1 MATFT
6 ARKKSEATVPHDR
19 SAVWEVLVDPSLVA
33 RMTPMVSGISAT
45 GDHWH
50 WQLVTIPLLGRSF
63 DLGFT
68 EAMTFHPQRRID
80 FRHAPAGTERA
91 GSDGSYALAD
101 AKDGATL
108 LAIDLTVTVDLPFP
122 RLARPAVTASMQTV
136 LGAMGIGFAR
146 SIERH
151 LAGSRRSP

>member
-6 ARKKSEATVPHDR
+6 ARKQSEATLPHDR
-19 SAVWEVLVDPSLVA
+19 SAVWDVLVDPTLVA
-33 RMTPMVSGISAT
+33 RMTPMVSGIHAA

-63 DLGFT
+63 DLSFT
-68 EAMTFHPQRRID
+68 EAMTFHPRSRID
-80 FRHAPAGTERA
+80 FHHAPTGTERA
-91 GSDGSYALAD
+91 GTDGTYLLAD
-101 AKDGATL
+101 AGARRTRL
-108 LAIDLTVTVDLPFP
+108 TIDLAVTVDLPFP
-122 RLARPAVTASMQTV
+122 GLARPAIAASMQTV

-151 LAGSRRSP
+151 LSTRR

>member
-6 ARKKSEATVPHDR
+6 ARKQSEATVPHDR
-19 SAVWEVLVDPSLVA
+19 SAVWEVLVDPTLVA
-33 RMTPMVSGISAT
+33 RMTPMVSGIRAT

-80 FRHAPAGTERA
+80 FHHAPAGTERA
-91 GSDGSYALAD
+91 GTVGSYALAD
-101 AKDGATL
+101 AENGATL
-108 LAIDLTVTVDLPFP
+108 LAIDLAVTVDLPFP
-122 RLARPAVTASMQTV
+122 RLAKPAVTASIQTV

-151 LAGSRRSP
+151 LSGPHGSP